1 MCFDKFSPIFVGRKS
16 ALTLLIDV
24 RWGNCAISSLP
35 RPTTKKKYTMKKK
48 YDFVKNDHD
57 SLGSL
62 HNTDFE
68 GKKQKKTTYFCM
80 KI

>member
-1 MCFDKFSPIFVGRKS
+1 MK
-16 ALTLLIDV
+16 
-24 RWGNCAISSLP
+24 
-35 RPTTKKKYTMKKK
+35 KKK

-68 GKKQKKTTYFCM
+68 GKKQKKNYILLHEDLGNFER
-80 KI
+80 KK

>member
-1 MCFDKFSPIFVGRKS
+1 METVQ
-16 ALTLLIDV
+16 
-24 RWGNCAISSLP
+24 SLHCQGLQL
-35 RPTTKKKYTMKKK
+35 KKVHYEEKK

-68 GKKQKKTTYFCM
+68 GKNRKKLHTFAWRFRQLWKK
-80 KI
+80 KIIYILSSTENLFSLL